1 MNIRKNCI
9 FCDTQLLYTYFEK
22 DYENYIA
29 HYQVDIDY
37 KLENMVQIPFNI
49 LVCPTCKTAQTK
61 YLGDL
66 SEIYKTNHADST
78 GTTMI
83 NMHKMMKDFIMK
95 YKDRINNIIEIGS
108 SNGTLADIIL
118 EENQLENIKLHDEN
132 KVEIIYTENED
143 VNLNSK
149 LHDEDKVE
157 IIYNIIEPSFF
168 GKRKNKIIIDSFYED
183 VDDTLIQANTLI
195 MSHVFEHFYKPMQII
210 EKIVSNKNIQHLFIV
225 FPDLEYYINNNILHV
240 LNTEHTYYIDND
252 FLIGILESQSFK
264 LIEKKYYNNHS
275 VLFYFNREDK
285 ESVDKDKIKWNNI
298 NKNYSLDLY
307 YNNIFKTI
315 SKCNELLEINKTCKK
330 YIFPS
335 SIHSLYCFIFGLKI
349 ELLDGFLDN
358 SINKIGK
365 KMYGTDLEIFSFM
378 NIIEENN
385 ENIFI
390 ILNGGVFNKEVEN
403 LLVDKKIKYLL
414 C

>member
-9 FCDTQLLYTYFEK
+9 FCDTELVDTYFK
-22 DYENYIA
+22 TNYENYVA

-37 KLENMVQIPFNI
+37 KVENSVCIPFNI

-78 GTTMI
+78 GTTMM
-83 NMHKMMKDFIMK
+83 NMHKMMKQFVMK
-95 YKDRINNIIEIGS
+95 HKDKIKNIIEIGS

-118 EENQLENIKLHDEN
+118 EENQLENAKLHDEL
-132 KVEIIYTENED
+132 IY
-143 VNLNSK
+143 
-149 LHDEDKVE
+149 H
-157 IIYNIIEPSFF
+157 IIEPSFF
-168 GKRKNKIIIDSFYED
+168 GKRENKIIIDSFYED

-195 MSHVFEHFYKPMQII
+195 MSHVFEHFYNPMEII
-210 EKIVSNKNIQHLFIV
+210 NKIVANKNIEHLFLV
-225 FPDLEYYINNNILHV
+225 FPDLEYYINHNILHV

-252 FLIGILESQSFK
+252 FLVEIMESCSFQ

-275 VLFYFNREDK
+275 VLFYFHRQKCEDHIQ
-285 ESVDKDKIKWNNI
+285 DKTTWTAI

-307 YNNIFKTI
+307 YNTIFSTV

-330 YIFPS
+330 YIFPA
-335 SIHSLYCFIFGLKI
+335 SIHSLYCFIFGLKYD
-349 ELLDGFLDN
+349 LLNGFLDN
-358 SINKIGK
+358 SKNKIGK
-365 KMYGTDLEIFSFM
+365 KMYGTELEIFSFM
-378 NIIEENN
+378 DTIEENN

-403 LLVDKKIKYLL
+403 LLVDKKIKYLVV
-414 C
+414 